1 MRCWCDHYS
10 YSADDVNGPVQN
22 GRIRTKG
29 FAIPVMVPLVTDTGA
44 GAAADSTTSPA
55 SPAGG
60 AAASAASSSS
70 AAAAAAAAA
79 SGGLVQQEM
88 SVIKIAEKYQ
98 RDPTGQLP
106 ADKDVR
112 KRTHFIARGMD

>member
-1 MRCWCDHYS
+1 
-10 YSADDVNGPVQN
+10 
-22 GRIRTKG
+22 
-29 FAIPVMVPLVTDTGA
+29 MVPLVTDTGA

-60 AAASAASSSS
+60 AAAASSSS
-70 AAAAAAAAA
+70 AAAAAAAAAA